1 MSENEMTADVKYGA
15 NEKSVM
21 QKRKERLIMIAV
33 LYCEG
38 ALMYGSLAFATRE
51 TTGIGGGIWLLYGIF
66 GGWILAGLLTG
77 IFMLIDFADKRSL
90 ATKIG
95 MCILFPLTL
104 AITVYAGI
112 LAGIPYIIYQIVQC
126 SKNRTL

>member
-1 MSENEMTADVKYGA
+1 MSENGMTVDVKYET
-15 NEKSVM
+15 NEKSVT

-38 ALMYGSLAFATRE
+38 ALIYGSLAFATRE
-51 TTGIGGGIWLLYGIF
+51 TTGIGGGICLLYGIL
-66 GGWILAGLLTG
+66 GGWLLAGLLTG
-77 IFMLIDFADKRSL
+77 IFMLIDFANKRSL
-90 ATKIG
+90 GTRIG

-112 LAGIPYIIYQIVQC
+112 LGGIPYIIYQIVQYR
-126 SKNRTL
+126 KNRT